1 MTGNAKVG
9 VNTSMMII
17 TGFSCHSI
25 EDCRN
30 IQCPDNKVCLLVQ
43 NTGEPICY
51 PKTHCNPALNP
62 EPVCGTNEVTY
73 PNICALRLS
82 ADRRGRTPEVAHQGP
97 CGKK

>member
-1 MTGNAKVG
+1 
-9 VNTSMMII
+9 MMII